1 MTDASM
7 FVWISG
13 TLASPVIAF
22 LFADRFARGGAVL
35 LGLLIAT
42 ASFGLAVLLSTG
54 SCESPRCPS
63 SANVLVLNLSW
74 VAGVASASVQGV
86 ALYRMRGARLRRVAL
101 GVAMLLAVP
110 MFFPAILL
118 VRISL
123 ILIWWSVLGWLII
136 KDPPLRL
143 DEVTRSG

>member
-22 LFADRFARGGAVL
+22 LFADRYARGGAFL

-42 ASFGLAVLLSTG
+42 ASFGLAMLLSTG
-54 SCESPRCPS
+54 ACEGSRCPS
-63 SANVLVLNLSW
+63 SANVLVLNFSW
-74 VAGVASASVQGV
+74 VAAVASASVQGV
-86 ALYRMRGARLRRVAL
+86 ALYRMRRARLRRVVL
-101 GVAMLLAVP
+101 GVTLLLAVP
-110 MFFPAILL
+110 MFIHAILV
-118 VRISL
+118 VRVVL
-123 ILIWWSVLGWLII
+123 ILIWWGVLGWLVV